1 MFGFTSATTAGKTD
15 NVVEKLIN
23 NDSKYIQD
31 FLIISKWNFHPFTE
45 FIDSLEVACIQNNG
59 ENFDE

>member
-1 MFGFTSATTAGKTD
+1 MYFIKLPAAFGFTSATTAGKTD

-31 FLIISKWNFHPFTE
+31 FLIISK
-45 FIDSLEVACIQNNG
+45 
-59 ENFDE
+59 